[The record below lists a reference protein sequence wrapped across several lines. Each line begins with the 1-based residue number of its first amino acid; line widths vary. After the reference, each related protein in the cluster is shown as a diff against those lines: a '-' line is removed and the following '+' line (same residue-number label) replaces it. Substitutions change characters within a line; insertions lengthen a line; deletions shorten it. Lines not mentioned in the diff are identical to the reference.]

1 VSSSSIR
8 NIIILAFI
16 SLSGIITTQIF
27 WIKNALNL
35 KEDQFNY
42 KTLTA
47 LRSVAN
53 RVVEAS
59 PGVSEMRQIN
69 KKSDLNFTMTFLAP
83 IHVRDLELFFIK
95 EFKGQNINPDFKYTL
110 TSTHGDTTYYSNIID
125 YKEYSRPQR
134 LDAAKLNQVY
144 TINVELFLK
153 RTFLRDDDVKLM
165 TFFSI
170 VLLIV
175 LGFFTYTIFVIL
187 RQKQLNEVKTDFV
200 NNMTHEFKTP
210 ISTIALSS
218 DVLMKDDIIFKP
230 DRLKHY
236 ATIISEENKR
246 LKTQV
251 ESVLQVSLI
260 ESHKLKLNLKPIDL
274 HLLISNIS
282 RNFEPRVADLHGAI
296 LLFLNAER
304 SEISGDEV
312 HLQNIFFNLFDNAI
326 KYSDKTPEITVH
338 TENKAHGIEITVQD
352 NGKGIPKE
360 AQKMIFEKFYR
371 VPSGNVHDVKGF
383 GLGLFYVKNM
393 VKLHKGKIEL
403 SSTPKVGTTFTLWFE
418 TKK

>member
-1 VSSSSIR
+1 V
-8 NIIILAFI
+8 
-16 SLSGIITTQIF
+16 
-27 WIKNALNL
+27 
-35 KEDQFNY
+35 
-42 KTLTA
+42 A
-47 LRSVAN
+47 LRNAAN
-53 RVVEAS
+53 RIIESS
-59 PGVSEMRQIN
+59 PGVSEMRNVN
-69 KKSDLNFTMTFLAP
+69 KKSDNFYTLTFLQP
-83 IHVRDLELFFIK
+83 IRTDQVEIALIRELRN
-95 EFKGQNINPDFKYTL
+95 QNINPDFRYTL
-110 TSTHGDTTYYSNIID
+110 SSANNDTTYFSNIID
-125 YKEYSRPQR
+125 YKEYAKPQR
-134 LDAAKLNQVY
+134 LVLDLDNV
-144 TINVELFLK
+144 INVNVEFFLK

-165 TFFSI
+165 AFFSI

-187 RQKQLNEVKTDFV
+187 RQKQLNEIKNDFV

-218 DVLMKDDIIFKP
+218 DVLMRDDIIFKP

-260 ESHKLKLNLKPIDL
+260 ESHKLKLKLKTIDL
-274 HLLISNIS
+274 HDLIGNIAH
-282 RNFEPRVADLHGAI
+282 NFEPRVAELHGSI
-296 LLFLNAER
+296 LLYFEADE
-304 SEISGDEV
+304 SEITGDEV
-312 HLQNIFFNLFDNAI
+312 HLQNIFFNLLDNAI
-326 KYSDKTPEITVH
+326 KYSDKTPEIRVT
-338 TENKAHGIEITVQD
+338 TANRDLGIEIRVQD

-393 VKLHKGKIEL
+393 VKLHNGTIEL
-403 SSTPKVGTTFTLWFE
+403 ESVPKEGTTFTIWLPA
-418 TKK
+418 KK